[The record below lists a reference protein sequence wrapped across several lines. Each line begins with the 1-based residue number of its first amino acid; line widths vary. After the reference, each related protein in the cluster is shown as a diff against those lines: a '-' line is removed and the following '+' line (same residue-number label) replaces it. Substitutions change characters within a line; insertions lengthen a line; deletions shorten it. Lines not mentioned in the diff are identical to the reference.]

1 MYVVLNPIGFDP
13 AEWRELFEKHAPSAK
28 LEIIPNVTAPV
39 DVDVLMT
46 MSPPD
51 WPASRFPNLRCAIQL
66 GHGIDGLLR
75 SRAVPDHVPIV
86 RLVDET
92 ITVQVT
98 SHALAAVL
106 RYHCK
111 IEQYDE
117 LKRQHVWRRL
127 GTRHPSE
134 TRVGV
139 LGLGNVGRY
148 IVGKLR
154 ALGFAVGGW
163 SRSPKAID
171 GVETFVGKNELTVL
185 LSMSDVVLCVLPLV
199 EETRHLLSRET
210 FAAMKP
216 GCFVINLGRGGL
228 LHQEDL
234 LSALSGGSVS
244 GAYLD
249 VFEPE
254 PLPPEHPFWDHPK
267 ITMTPHASSE
277 TRPSSCISQ
286 IVDNVNRLENGEA
299 LINVVDRSLGY

>member
-1 MYVVLNPIGFDP
+1 MHVALNPVGFDP
-13 AEWRELFEKHAPSAK
+13 VEWRGLFEKHAPSVRF
-28 LEIIPNVTAPV
+28 EIIPEVTVPD
-39 DVDVLMT
+39 DVDVLLT

-75 SRAVPDHVPIV
+75 SSAVADHVPVV

-92 ITVQVT
+92 IKVQVA

-111 IEQYDE
+111 IEEYDE

-139 LGLGNVGRY
+139 LGLGHVGRN
-148 IVGKLR
+148 IVDKLR
-154 ALGFAVGGW
+154 ALGFSVGGW
-163 SRSPKAID
+163 SRSLKAID
-171 GVETFVGKNELTVL
+171 GVETFTGRDGLEKL
-185 LSMSDVVLCVLPLV
+185 LGTSDVVVCILPLV
-199 EETRHLLSRET
+199 EETRHLLDRKA

-216 GCFVINLGRGGL
+216 GSFVINLGRGGL

-234 LSALSGGSVS
+234 LAALSEGRVG

-249 VFEPE
+249 VFDPE

-277 TRPSSCISQ
+277 TRPSSCIEQ
-286 IVDNVNRLENGEA
+286 IIDNINRLENGQPLA
-299 LINVVDRSLGY
+299 NVVDRLQGY